1 LYIAGT
7 DITDL
12 QDIYDGAKIPF
23 NQTANSLISKNAI
36 DVLIVNPDVKHII
49 GHSLGGSTALEL
61 QQNFKHKKYNVK
73 TYGAPVA
80 SVSPI
85 LGNRYRNT
93 YDPVSM
99 LDYGAQTSYP
109 LNLNPHGYD
118 KFDQNKVSDKTF
130 TIYVYRTDS

>member
-1 LYIAGT
+1 M
-7 DITDL
+7 
-12 QDIYDGAKIPF
+12 
-23 NQTANSLISKNAI
+23 
-36 DVLIVNPDVKHII
+36 
-49 GHSLGGSTALEL
+49 GHSLGGATALEL
-61 QQNFKHKKYNVK
+61 PKNLKHTNYNVN

-85 LGNRYRNT
+85 LGNRHRTT

-118 KFDQNKVSDKTF
+118 NVDQNKVSDKSF
-130 TIYVYRTDS
+130 TSYVYRTDS